1 MQSPYKRLL
10 GNICNI
16 SSVAGFL
23 QILTPES
30 LEILEAYCNQTLDLR
45 SAEHAGKQKMIK
57 EEMPALWPNL
67 IDILNL
73 ENANY
78 LPGDVSSIILK
89 MIQIR
94 RTTFLHSAT
103 RSSDDYIEWE
113 DSMNLKTHR
122 RHDMDLIL

>member
-1 MQSPYKRLL
+1 
-10 GNICNI
+10 
-16 SSVAGFL
+16 
-23 QILTPES
+23 
-30 LEILEAYCNQTLDLR
+30 
-45 SAEHAGKQKMIK
+45 MIR

-113 DSMNLKTHR
+113 DPEIEHPKQFYPNWKIWRYPKKYIVRKL
-122 RHDMDLIL
+122 